1 MQLFTLLKWVPFL
14 IFDIPTEMPTE
25 YVGKKKVVHFQTA
38 VFLSNKYIIYKRRN
52 K

>member
-25 YVGKKKVVHFQTA
+25 YVGKKKGRTLPNGSFP
-38 VFLSNKYIIYKRRN
+38 LK
-52 K
+52 